1 MPQVSQ
7 HRASTSMKR
16 KLVITCVLAGLLH
29 TAGCENMSTTEKRTL
44 GGAAL
49 GGAVAGAITGDWGW
63 AAGGAAIGAVGGYIY
78 DQHNR

>member
-1 MPQVSQ
+1 MPQMTV
-7 HRASTSMKR
+7 HPSTSMKR
-16 KLVITCVLAGLLH
+16 KLAITCVLAGLLH

-49 GGAVAGAITGDWGW
+49 GAAVGGAVTGDWGW

-78 DQHNR
+78 DRHNP